1 MVARMEYTSDALHK
15 IWDVGQLY
23 RLKSGEVQ
31 AYLAYKK
38 IEKTYK
44 ESFRE
49 KALALVPKASKQ
61 QLQLLDLT
69 IEWEPMREAFLAGLI
84 GERLR

>member
-1 MVARMEYTSDALHK
+1 MEYTSDALHK

-23 RLKSGEVQ
+23 RLKSGEIQ
-31 AYLAYKK
+31 AYSAYKK

-44 ESFRE
+44 ASFRD
-49 KALALVPKASKQ
+49 KALALVPAATIQ

-69 IEWEPMREAFLAGLI
+69 LEWEPMREAFLAGLI